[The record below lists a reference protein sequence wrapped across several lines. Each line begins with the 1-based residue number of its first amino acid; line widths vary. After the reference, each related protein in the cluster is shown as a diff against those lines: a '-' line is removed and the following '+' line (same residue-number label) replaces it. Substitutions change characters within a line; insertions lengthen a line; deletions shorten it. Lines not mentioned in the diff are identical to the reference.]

1 MGCRNRSG
9 IGRYTDEPSYA
20 PARLP
25 VRGRIVNPGFADV
38 VQSLQGYW
46 AKHDCAWIPPYDLPM
61 GAATFHP
68 QTFLR
73 ALGPEPW
80 RAAFFQ
86 PCRRPQDGRY
96 GENPNRSQLYYQ
108 FQVLLKPPPYDFQDL
123 FLASLSA
130 LGIDL
135 TTDDVRFVEDNW
147 ESPTLGAWGLGWEVW
162 LNGMEIA
169 QFTYFQQIGGQECRP
184 VTGEI
189 TYGLERL
196 TMYLNGCDDMFAL
209 PWSKHGEL
217 SYGDLYRRYEREM
230 SRYNFEEAD
239 TDVLRGR
246 FETHVRD
253 ALRLLESELVL
264 PAYEEVIQASHSFN
278 LLDARHALSVRSRQ
292 DHILRIRRLAQ
303 AVAQQ
308 YLGVKQP
315 AP

>member
-1 MGCRNRSG
+1 M
-9 IGRYTDEPSYA
+9 
-20 PARLP
+20 
-25 VRGRIVNPGFADV
+25 NPGFADV